1 MFTIVFDKNTY
12 YLLAYLVEIVWI
24 SMFTTVF
31 DKNIYYTL
39 EISLQYYKE
48 IYVYITKKICQIDE
62 GTSKG

>member
-1 MFTIVFDKNTY
+1 MNLNANITSNFDSIFCCQVGVLEN
-12 YLLAYLVEIVWI
+12 I
-24 SMFTTVF
+24 
-31 DKNIYYTL
+31 KNIYYTL